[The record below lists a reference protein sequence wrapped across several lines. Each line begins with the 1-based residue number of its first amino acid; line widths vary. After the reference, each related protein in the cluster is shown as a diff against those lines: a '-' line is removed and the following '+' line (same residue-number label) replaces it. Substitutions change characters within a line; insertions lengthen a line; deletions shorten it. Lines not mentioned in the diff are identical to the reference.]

1 MTRLLVRP
9 RDKPDEID
17 FNSDAFQLLFTSKS
31 IGNNTVIERILTNI
45 SRGGSTVTEITRKRR
60 SNVERKSLDQRG

>member
-1 MTRLLVRP
+1 MTRLLVQP

-17 FNSDAFQLLFTSKS
+17 FNYDAFQLLFMNKL
-31 IGNNTVIERILTNI
+31 IGNNTIIERILTNI
-45 SRGGSTVTEITRKRR
+45 SKGGSTVTEITQKRR